1 MAKRRFA
8 SKFYNCSYDSLVPV
22 RKAPA
27 DRLIPCTVYGEI
39 TKETVAALKD
49 RFAFQMFSESAKD
62 KNGDFPGIRF
72 SVKGTMPNGNLKSAK
87 EFLKE
92 KEMRLRHDKSVYMHF
107 EIPGGY
113 LYSGWKSGRKTKIKP
128 EDLPKSYVR
137 ISNYKKNG
145 YMETAG
151 VVDMI
156 YEPGPFH
163 NHTFKDD
170 FLYIAYKERLPEAKQ
185 GCWSELLEA
194 CDEYVFGNDIIN
206 VLKGIETNNP
216 DNQELLDKVQ
226 TIKSQMV
233 VQYNAYVDQMRQD
246 FGREEK
252 YIKDFSELEW

>member
-1 MAKRRFA
+1 
-8 SKFYNCSYDSLVPV
+8 
-22 RKAPA
+22 
-27 DRLIPCTVYGEI
+27 
-39 TKETVAALKD
+39 
-49 RFAFQMFSESAKD
+49 
-62 KNGDFPGIRF
+62 
-72 SVKGTMPNGNLKSAK
+72 
-87 EFLKE
+87 
-92 KEMRLRHDKSVYMHF
+92 
-107 EIPGGY
+107 
-113 LYSGWKSGRKTKIKP
+113 
-128 EDLPKSYVR
+128 
-137 ISNYKKNG
+137 
-145 YMETAG
+145 METAG